1 MTASFPTTDSM
12 IARWGAL
19 AEEIAGANY
28 EGEAKGELMVL
39 GSGISIIDLTRDTE
53 SEIRSA
59 DAVFHC
65 VYDKVTQAWIGELR
79 PDAYDL
85 RILYGEDID
94 RHLTYVRM
102 AESMLHH
109 VRRGKKVVAV
119 FYGHPGVFAMPAHRA
134 VHIARQEGHRARMR
148 PGISAL
154 DHLVADI
161 GFDPALPGMASF
173 EATDLLLRKRRIDPS
188 LHVILWQVG
197 VVGEFQ
203 FKPRGCENKG
213 YADLAA
219 LLAEVYGEDWRV
231 THYIAPQYVGIEPL
245 IEQIRIGD
253 LLKPEKRE
261 HISSLSTFYIEPKEG
276 VTTDMAMSSRF
287 GRTDQP
293 GSNRPR
299 VPLRTFNYVRYG
311 RREAEALQFFGQFSA
326 PSHYRLTPNT
336 PEYRFMLGLS
346 EDLALQDRYR
356 ADPEAVVAQCGLT
369 LRAER
374 SAQLLAIP
382 HPRAIDA
389 ALGEMEAPGPAPA
402 E

>member
-1 MTASFPTTDSM
+1 MNVTFPTTDTM
-12 IARWGAL
+12 ISHWAEL
-19 AEEIAGANY
+19 AEEIAGARY
-28 EGEAKGELMVL
+28 DGATKGELIVL
-39 GSGISIIDLTRDTE
+39 GSGISIIDLTRDVE

-65 VYDKVTQAWIGELR
+65 VYDKVTQARIGELR

-94 RHLTYVRM
+94 RHLTYIRM
-102 AESMLHH
+102 AEAMLHH
-109 VRRGKKVVAV
+109 VRCGRKVVAV
-119 FYGHPGVFAMPAHRA
+119 FYGHPGIFAMPTHRA
-134 VHIARQEGHRARMR
+134 VHVARQEGHRARMR

-154 DHLVADI
+154 DHLVADL

-173 EATDLLLRKRRIDPS
+173 EATDLLLRNRRIDPS
-188 LHVILWQVG
+188 LHIVLWQVG

-203 FKPRGCENKG
+203 FKPGGFENKG

-219 LLAEVYGEDWRV
+219 LLATVYGEDWPV

-261 HISSLSTFYIEPKEG
+261 HISSLSTFYIEPKES
-276 VTTDMAMSSRF
+276 VTTDIAMSSRF
-287 GRTDQP
+287 GLEDQ
-293 GSNRPR
+293 GGAELRR

-311 RREAEALQFFGQFSA
+311 PREAEALQFFGHFKA
-326 PSHYRLTPNT
+326 PTHYRLAPNT

-346 EDLALQDRYR
+346 EDLALQGRYR
-356 ADPEAVVAQCGLT
+356 ADPEAVVAECKLAWRGQ
-369 LRAER
+369 RN
-374 SAQLLAIP
+374 AQLLSIP

-389 ALGEMEAPGPAPA
+389 ALSDIDSTEPAAA